1 LLVVNKSLSNKSTI
15 DSLTHIAV
23 GAVLGDA
30 LLGKKLGK
38 RAMLL
43 GALAQSIPDVD
54 FISSFWADT
63 PSYLLAHRG
72 FTHSLLFCLLATIG
86 FALLAEH
93 YHKQHR
99 VGYNKWILFFTLQ
112 LSVHL
117 FIDLFNSY
125 GTGLLEPFSHV
136 RLSFNALFVA
146 DPFFTVWPAIACV
159 MLLLLKSRI
168 YKRIFWQRFALAGSG
183 TYLLY
188 CVYNKLEVNNDV
200 REIMA
205 AQKVSY
211 NEYFTTPTPLNNWL
225 WYVVAKRDMGYYV
238 GYHSVFDKKEQIDF
252 QYFSKNDSLLQ
263 QVSDQEELQHL
274 IRFSKGYYTAEKWND
289 TVVFN
294 DLRFGQMIGWHDP
307 NEKFVFHY
315 YLQKRDKDNKLVV
328 QRGRFAKWNW
338 ETTRSL
344 IDRIRGN

>member
-1 LLVVNKSLSNKSTI
+1 
-15 DSLTHIAV
+15 
-23 GAVLGDA
+23 
-30 LLGKKLGK
+30 
-38 RAMLL
+38 MLL

-99 VGYNKWILFFTLQ
+99 VGYSKWILFFTLQ